1 MIVIAGHIR
10 LDPSKRAEAIAAART
25 MMEATR
31 REPGCAAYVFSAD
44 VEQEGVFCIFEQWES
59 QEALDAHFKSPHMAE
74 FQKAIPGLG
83 VKEMAI
89 QRYDVSKVGP
99 LR

>member
-44 VEQEGVFCIFEQWES
+44 LEQEGVFRIFEQWES
-59 QEALDAHFKSPHMAE
+59 QEALDAHFKAPHMAE